1 MADPTLTL
9 SMLEDDIAAITLD
22 MPGKGANVLSASV
35 LDELESILNELDGK
49 DNLAGVVVRSGKPGM
64 FIAGADVREFVAAIE
79 KGGEGGVDRQW
90 VIDVSNRG
98 QSLFRRLG
106 NSNYVSV
113 AAIDGVALG
122 GGAELA
128 MWCDR
133 RIMSTNPKAAFGL
146 PEVKLGMFPGWGG
159 TARLPRIVGLSNA
172 VEMIT
177 GGENTNASAAAGMG
191 LTSDTAASDDLD
203 AAAIRLIRAEQESG
217 QYLKDREAWSQPISM
232 SETELYFLGATANA
246 YIQQQTK
253 GHYPAPIA
261 ALELML
267 ESSTRPIEEANQLEA
282 EAFADIFGSPV
293 NSSLLNVF
301 FLTDRNKK
309 DRGIADKSIE
319 PAKVQSFSVFGAGL
333 MGSAIAA
340 ATVKRGLAV
349 SISDAN
355 AEALQRG
362 VKNLLEEASYD
373 RAVGGPSAEKS
384 IALAAMVNATESVEE
399 MCEADIV
406 LEAIVENEDIKKK
419 LYASFEADLPP
430 EKILATNT
438 STIPLESLAADLK
451 HPERFCGIHFFNP
464 VRKMKLV
471 EVIRGPQ
478 TSDQTIATAVGYAKA
493 IGKSPIVVNDGPGFL
508 VNRCLLPYMNESLEL
523 LQDGASIKDIEK
535 ASKSFGMPMGPITL
549 YDVVGL
555 DTAYFAGLTM
565 VEAFPDRCGV
575 SQVMEAMV
583 KAKRLGQ
590 KTGLGFF
597 KYDDPK
603 KKGEP
608 DPSLTALLQPLVRG
622 QRDFTQQEIQDRL
635 FLPMLLEASRIL
647 QEGIVRDPRDVD
659 LGLIFGI
666 GFPPFLGGLFFWADT
681 LGAKA
686 IIEKLKPYEAL
697 GERMQPTKLLLELAE
712 SGGKFY
718 DVRPKA

>member
-1 MADPTLTL
+1 MADPTLAL
-9 SMLEDDIAAITLD
+9 SMLADDIGAITLD

-35 LDELESILNELDGK
+35 LDELEKILDELDGMA
-49 DNLAGVVVRSGKPGM
+49 NLAGVVVRSGKPGM

-79 KGGEGGVDRQW
+79 QGGVDGVNRQW
-90 VIDVSNRG
+90 VIDVSTRG

-106 NSNYVSV
+106 SSNYVSV

-128 MWCDR
+128 VWCDR

-177 GGENTNASAAAGMG
+177 GGENVNAASAEQMG

-203 AAAIRLIRAEQESG
+203 AAAIRLIRAEQTSG
-217 QYLKDREAWSQPISM
+217 QYLQDRDAWALPISM
-232 SETELYFLGATANA
+232 TETELYFLGATANA

-253 GHYPAPIA
+253 GNYPAPIA

-267 ESSTRPIEEANQLEA
+267 ESAAGDVDAACKLEA
-282 EAFADIFGSPV
+282 EAFADIFGTPV
-293 NSSLLNVF
+293 NRSLLNVF

-309 DRGIADKSIE
+309 DRGVADRSIE
-319 PAKVQSFSVFGAGL
+319 PGKVSSLSVFGAGL

-340 ATVKRGLAV
+340 ASVKRGINVA
-349 SISDAN
+349 ISDAN
-355 AEALQRG
+355 SESLQRG
-362 VKNLLEEASYD
+362 VANLLEEASYD
-373 RAVGGPSAEKS
+373 RVIGGPNAKKS
-384 IALAAMVNATESVEE
+384 IELAAKVNATESLAE

-406 LEAIVENEDIKKK
+406 LEAIVENEDVKKK
-419 LYASFEADLPP
+419 LYASFEADLPAK
-430 EKILATNT
+430 KILATNT
-438 STIPLESLAADLK
+438 STIPLKNLAAGLK

-478 TSDQTIATAVGYAKA
+478 TSDQTIATAVAYAKS
-493 IGKSPIVVNDGPGFL
+493 IGKSPVVVNDGPGFL
-508 VNRCLLPYMNESLEL
+508 VNRCLLPYMNEALEL
-523 LQDGASIKDIEK
+523 MQDGASIKAIEK
-535 ASKSFGMPMGPITL
+535 AAKSFGMPMGPITL

-555 DTAYFAGLTM
+555 DTAYFAGMTL
-565 VEAFPDRCGV
+565 VNAFPDRCGV
-575 SQVMEAMV
+575 SAIMETMV
-583 KAKRLGQ
+583 NAKRLGQ
-590 KTGLGFF
+590 KSRVGFF
-597 KYDDPK
+597 KYTDPR

-608 DPSLTALLQPLVRG
+608 DASLDDLLQPVMRDR
-622 QRDFTQQEIQDRL
+622 QDFTPQQIEDRL
-635 FLPMLLEASRIL
+635 FLPMLLEATRIL
-647 QEGIVRDPRDVD
+647 EEGIVRDPRDVD

-666 GFPPFLGGLFFWADT
+666 GFPPFLGGLFFWADAC
-681 LGAKA
+681 GAES
-686 IIEKLKPYEAL
+686 IVERLKPYEGL
-697 GERMQPTKLLLELAE
+697 GERMRPTEMLLQLAS

-718 DVRPKA
+718 DA